1 MMKTKKKQNNEK
13 WLSEKQLRRNSL
25 LLYENYAVTEK
36 ELEECKRIIE
46 KFRERSQSSSAQ

>member
-1 MMKTKKKQNNEK
+1 MKTKKKQDNEK
-13 WLSEKQLRRNSL
+13 WLSEKKLRRNSL